1 MNDDAQYLDERLD
14 ILCDGTDIN
23 PREYTVISVREYE
36 KLCEAYDKL
45 QALECY
51 GVDNWEGYEDAM
63 QSLYDEEEE

>member
-1 MNDDAQYLDERLD
+1 M
-14 ILCDGTDIN
+14 
-23 PREYTVISVREYE
+23 REYE